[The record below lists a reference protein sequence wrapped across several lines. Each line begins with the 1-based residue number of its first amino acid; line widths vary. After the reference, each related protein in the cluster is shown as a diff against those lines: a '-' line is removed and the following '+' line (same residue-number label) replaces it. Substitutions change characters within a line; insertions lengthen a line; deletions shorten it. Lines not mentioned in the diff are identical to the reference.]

1 MDLRTTN
8 SIRLVKNIAEGV
20 VASQLC
26 VLITSIR

>member
-1 MDLRTTN
+1 MDLRTAN
-8 SIRLVKNIAEGV
+8 SIRLVKSIAEGV